1 MKKFVFIFVACFI
14 SLATFADSACSD
26 SLCVIQP
33 NGDTL
38 WTYLHGN
45 EFYHWRSTI
54 DGQILDSGS
63 VYIQH

>member
-14 SLATFADSACSD
+14 SLAAFADSACSD

-38 WTYLHGN
+38 WTYLRG
-45 EFYHWRSTI
+45 RLTI
-54 DGQILDSGS
+54 RLVSDSS
-63 VYIQH
+63 IIQRPYPRFW